1 MNNPLKYTDPSGE
14 SIVLAVLVGA
24 FWSSAMS
31 LAVNFDNISTDADF
45 VNTVTLG
52 ALGGAV
58 GGAAGFVAGGA
69 VAGVLGTE
77 GAIPGF
83 LTSASGGFAGGFAAP
98 NTIRQI

>member
-1 MNNPLKYTDPSGE
+1 MAKNP
-14 SIVLAVLVGA
+14 
-24 FWSSAMS
+24 
-31 LAVNFDNISTDADF
+31 DNIRTDVGF
-45 VNTVTLG
+45 FYTVTLG

-83 LTSASGGFAGGFAAP
+83 LTSASGGFADGIAAP